1 MRIAAFTKTY
11 KGRLVLNM
19 PETTLADGKITAV
32 IGANRFPF
40 AVNRMHPADMGDT
53 LGLLLMAL
61 AAIVYAGFDAVTL
74 KILFVVAF
82 FWITSP
88 VCSHLIG
95 SLVRETEEK
104 HFKAEAKEWKS

>member
-1 MRIAAFTKTY
+1 MLEY
-11 KGRLVLNM
+11 LRLIVFAVL
-19 PETTLADGKITAV
+19 LISGLVIQITAV
-32 IGANRFPF
+32 VGVNRFKF
-40 AVNRMHPADMGDT
+40 AVNRMHPAGMADT

-74 KILFVVAF
+74 KIVFVVGF

-95 SLVRETEEK
+95 RLVRETDEK
-104 HFKAEAKEWKS
+104 HFEAEAKEWKS